1 MIVGEREYE
10 RGRGRDRRGGR
21 RGDRDRDHELEMKE
35 REGES
40 VTSPTKDG
48 ERVHFKIFKNI
59 EREKLEQQRQMDQ
72 DFPALVK
79 NETSP
84 TKEGPENPDVAN
96 ITLKQREDAKRS
108 ESPAVNKV
116 VSRRD
121 SASEKVVPK
130 LRQAI
135 KFVDENHVFCDG
147 INEFMTDNTDFI
159 VIGVFGLQNAGKST
173 IINALAKLCP
183 EEEDI
188 FRVQGF
194 EHQMLAEHCTNG
206 IDIYVNARRFI
217 LLDCQPLLSASI
229 MDRTIQLEKKYTSEF
244 NSTEN
249 TMEVHSLQ
257 QIGFLFSVCHT
268 VLLVQDWFTDVNMV
282 RMVMAAEMLKPL
294 TPTVTADDK
303 TMAEYFPHFVI
314 VHNKAEFTD
323 IEPEYVEEI
332 EGLYARVLRKS
343 RLQWRKED
351 DRPLVVIIPDQEGER
366 ADELKNRM
374 KPNENFEESVK
385 SMRKTIFSL
394 RRSPLSQAKLTEK
407 AWVSLANRT
416 WDNIKNSPF
425 YMEYSRLLP

>member
-1 MIVGEREYE
+1 M
-10 RGRGRDRRGGR
+10 
-21 RGDRDRDHELEMKE
+21 
-35 REGES
+35 
-40 VTSPTKDG
+40 
-48 ERVHFKIFKNI
+48 
-59 EREKLEQQRQMDQ
+59 
-72 DFPALVK
+72 VK
-79 NETSP
+79 NEISP

-121 SASEKVVPK
+121 SASEKAVPK

-229 MDRTIQLEKKYTSEF
+229 MDRTIQ
-244 NSTEN
+244 
-249 TMEVHSLQ
+249 
-257 QIGFLFSVCHT
+257 VC
-268 VLLVQDWFTDVNMV
+268 LVQ
-282 RMVMAAEMLKPL
+282 
-294 TPTVTADDK
+294 
-303 TMAEYFPHFVI
+303 YFVF
-314 VHNKAEFTD
+314 
-323 IEPEYVEEI
+323 
-332 EGLYARVLRKS
+332 
-343 RLQWRKED
+343 
-351 DRPLVVIIPDQEGER
+351 
-366 ADELKNRM
+366 
-374 KPNENFEESVK
+374 
-385 SMRKTIFSL
+385 FS
-394 RRSPLSQAKLTEK
+394 T
-407 AWVSLANRT
+407 
-416 WDNIKNSPF
+416 
-425 YMEYSRLLP
+425 

>member
-1 MIVGEREYE
+1 M
-10 RGRGRDRRGGR
+10 
-21 RGDRDRDHELEMKE
+21 
-35 REGES
+35 
-40 VTSPTKDG
+40 SPTKDG

-84 TKEGPENPDVAN
+84 TKDAPENPDVAN
-96 ITLKQREDAKRS
+96 IILKREDAKRS
-108 ESPAVNKV
+108 ESPAVSKV
-116 VSRRD
+116 VTRRD
-121 SASEKVVPK
+121 SAGEKSVPK

-217 LLDCQPLLSASI
+217 LLDCQPLLSASV

-268 VLLVQDWFTDVNMV
+268 VLLVQDWFTDVNLV
-282 RMVMAAEMLKPL
+282 RMVMAAEMLKPMS
-294 TPTVTADDK
+294 PTVHPDDK
-303 TMAEYFPHFVI
+303 SVTTEYFPHFVI
-314 VHNKAEFTD
+314 VQNKAEFTD
-323 IEPEYVEEI
+323 TEPEYVEEI
-332 EGLYARVLRKS
+332 EGLYARVLKKS
-343 RLQWRKED
+343 RLQWRKD
-351 DRPLVVIIPDQEGER
+351 DERPLVVIIPDQEGER

-374 KPNENFEESVK
+374 KPDENYEESVK
-385 SMRKTIFSL
+385 TMRKTIFSL
-394 RRSPLSQAKLTEK
+394 KRSPLTQAKLTEK